1 MYKWQNN
8 NINWMSLNKTMIT
21 VTLLKSTYLTI
32 AYLPCETGKATS
44 LFLSLFISCADLELS
59 HSFNHH
65 NQQQHL
71 HQNMESLSLSA
82 SGSITKLSSF
92 AVLLVVVF
100 LCSCFTSTGQC
111 LQTCLLSVPCLQIS
125 CLGSVSLV
133 FCFWVLV
140 SYQRSVPFSRNLAVF
155 TYN

>member
-1 MYKWQNN
+1 MWNRKGHFSP
-8 NINWMSLNKTMIT
+8 SLS
-21 VTLLKSTYLTI
+21 LSLT
-32 AYLPCETGKATS
+32 
-44 LFLSLFISCADLELS
+44 LFLSLSLCADLELS
-59 HSFNHH
+59 HSFNNH

-71 HQNMESLSLSA
+71 HQKMETLSLSA

-92 AVLLVVVF
+92 AVLLVVLF
-100 LCSCFTSTGQC
+100 FCSSFTSTGQC

-140 SYQRSVPFSRNLAVF
+140 ICQRSVPFSRNLAVL
-155 TYN
+155 TYNWLMGRETCDGICNFLHFVYSFWREVKK